1 VKKSRGIDHEAKLA
15 PSGGKRRSAFETCLV
30 QQVDRWRSAAT
41 ERDDMLESFC
51 GLDGLDQCPSD
62 SAARA
67 EDDRYSSLWKR
78 QEVRF
83 GDSCGVGLASLSH
96 RGFAPSKTD

>member
-1 VKKSRGIDHEAKLA
+1 MAKCCDEAKFA
-15 PSGGKRRSAFETCLV
+15 PSGGKRRSAFETGLV

-41 ERDDMLESFC
+41 ERDDMLEPFR
-51 GLDGLDQCPSD
+51 GLDGLDQSPSD

-67 EDDRYSSLWKR
+67 DDDCHSSLGKR
-78 QEVRF
+78 PGVRF

-96 RGFAPSKTD
+96 RGFAPLKTD